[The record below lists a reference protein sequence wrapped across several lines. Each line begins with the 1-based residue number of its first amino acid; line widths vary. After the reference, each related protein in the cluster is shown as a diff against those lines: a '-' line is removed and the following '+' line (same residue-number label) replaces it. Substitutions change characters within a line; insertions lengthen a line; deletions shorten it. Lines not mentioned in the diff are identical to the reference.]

1 VWVSAT
7 GLALSR
13 PRNLETVSPRRLG
26 DRWGG
31 NTHAMEVRGERLLF
45 LAGTVSLD
53 STGTPGGTLDEH
65 LDLVWSNI
73 RTTHIPRRRSA

>member
-1 VWVSAT
+1 
-7 GLALSR
+7 
-13 PRNLETVSPRRLG
+13 
-26 DRWGG
+26 
-31 NTHAMEVRGERLLF
+31 MEVRGAERLLF